1 MTIDKTESLLDLL
14 EVAMSECDWDRAE
27 IMLARLSKYYQY
39 LDEKQRDY
47 YNLCQVILEES
58 FVEYYDEPT
67 EYDEWQSYDADC

>member
-1 MTIDKTESLLDLL
+1 MTIDKTEALLDLL
-14 EVAMSECDWDRAE
+14 EVAMSECDWYRAE

-39 LDEKQRDY
+39 LDEKQIDY

>member
-1 MTIDKTESLLDLL
+1 
-14 EVAMSECDWDRAE
+14 
-27 IMLARLSKYYQY
+27 MLARLSKYYQY
-39 LDEKQRDY
+39 LDEKQIDY